1 MASSHEKRLQLI
13 DELVRRCHENSW
25 TYDTSGVSDRIS
37 RIATEKGFNK
47 ATVRN
52 LVYSA
57 ITILKLEKDA
67 RVQAQTA
74 AILAE
79 QR

>member
-1 MASSHEKRLQLI
+1 VATSHEKRLQLI
-13 DELVRRCHENSW
+13 NELVRTCHENGW

-37 RIATEKGFNK
+37 RIATGKGFNK

-52 LVYSA
+52 LVYSV

-67 RVQAQTA
+67 RVGRQTA
-74 AILAE
+74 AILAG
-79 QR
+79 QQ